1 MNIQAITDGIYYVGV
16 NDRTTALFE
25 RLWPLPCGVTYNSY
39 IVKGTSK
46 TALIDGV
53 EISEVDKLNRNIHEI
68 IGKNAPDYLVINH
81 MEPDHSG
88 SIAILRSYFPNM
100 TIVGNAK
107 TLEMVKGFYGI
118 EDNVL
123 KVAEN
128 DTLDL
133 GGMTLTFKLTPMVH
147 WPETMM
153 TYVKEKSVLFS
164 GDAFGCFGAL
174 NGAVRPESYGEIQGH
189 TRRLH
194 LLDPRSGVA
203 RIQRQS
209 HRHIRASEQIR
220 G

>member
-174 NGAVRPESYGEIQGH
+174 NGAVV
-189 TRRLH
+189 
-194 LLDPRSGVA
+194 D
-203 RIQRQS
+203 
-209 HRHIRASEQIR
+209 SEMS
-220 G
+220 